1 MDQKVSTQCQT
12 GEFQYVVRFHLPE
25 NDKDAMQE
33 QFSASLQTLQAE
45 SKAKVAKMA
54 SEGNKAAVA
63 VDKEVEQRAG
73 SEKAAGAMESVL
85 KTCKRGLSEL
95 SRCVWPARK
104 RARAVPTS

>member
-1 MDQKVSTQCQT
+1 MPSKRSN
-12 GEFQYVVRFHLPE
+12 E

-63 VDKEVEQRAG
+63 VDKIQLLLR
-73 SEKAAGAMESVL
+73 
-85 KTCKRGLSEL
+85 
-95 SRCVWPARK
+95 
-104 RARAVPTS
+104 